1 MQRDRCGGCG
11 SAALE
16 PFLDLG
22 KTPLADAFPKTEDEP
37 ETWYPLQ
44 VTVCAKCWLV
54 QLLEVVPDTDLFGA
68 DYGFYSS
75 TSPSIV
81 EAHQAYASKLFTAY
95 GGQAKRLTV
104 EIACNDGSLLQHFAA
119 AGCDTLGIDP
129 AAGPAQAARSR
140 GLEVVT
146 APFTYGLA
154 DQLLD
159 SHGPAGLILAN
170 NVLAHVADLN
180 DFLGGVVHLLAGDG
194 VAVFEVQYLPDL
206 LAGNQFDHI
215 YHEHRYFFSTTSL
228 LPLLARHGLAL
239 QSIEHIPAQGG
250 SIRFAVARASGI
262 RGYWPSTGLPIPPE
276 GYLTSMASYRAMQG
290 RVEYLRD
297 RLLALLAE
305 EEAAGRKVFGYA
317 ASAKSTTLL
326 NYCGIG
332 TDQIERVVDTTP
344 AKIGRFTP
352 GTHIPIA
359 GPGEH
364 PDTYLLMAWNYLSGV
379 LRRER
384 EFTAAGGKF
393 IIPIPMPVIL

>member
-1 MQRDRCGGCG
+1 VKRLTCGACAGTK
-11 SAALE
+11 LDV
-16 PFLDLG
+16 FLDLG
-22 KTPLADAFPKTEDEP
+22 ETPLANTYPASLNDK

-44 VTVCAKCWLV
+44 LGVCGNCGLV
-54 QLLEVVPDTDLFGA
+54 QLMEVVPDAEIYGG
-68 DYGFYSS
+68 DYGFYSGG
-75 TSPSIV
+75 SP
-81 EAHQAYASKLFTAY
+81 AQLAYHQRGAELLLSRFPE
-95 GGQAKRLTV
+95 QAKRLTIEV
-104 EIACNDGSLLQHFAA
+104 ACNDGSLLRHFAA
-119 AGCDTLGIDP
+119 AGCKTLGIDP
-129 AAGPAQAARSR
+129 ASGPVEVARECGLDVIQKPLSTALAQQVRN
-140 GLEVVT
+140 E
-146 APFTYGLA
+146 Y
-154 DQLLD
+154 
-159 SHGPAGLILAN
+159 GPAGLVIAYNSMAHVEDLAD
-170 NVLAHVADLN
+170 VLA
-180 DFLGGVVHLLAGDG
+180 GVRALMDAES

-305 EEAAGRKVFGYA
+305 EKAAGRKVFGYA